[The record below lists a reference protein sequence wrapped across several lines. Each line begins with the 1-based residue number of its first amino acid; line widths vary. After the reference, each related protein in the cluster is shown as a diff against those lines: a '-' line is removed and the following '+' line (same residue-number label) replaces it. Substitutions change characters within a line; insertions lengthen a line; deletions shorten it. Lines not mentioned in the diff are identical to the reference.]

1 MLTWNDFRRDEEG
14 DPGHHHEEAGWKV
27 VGDDVVSHFPPK
39 SQLKAGD
46 RKVSWDRDDFW
57 DGDDFWDKK

>member
-27 VGDDVVSHFPPK
+27 VGDDVVGDVP
-39 SQLKAGD
+39 LKDHLEAGQTGN
-46 RKVSWDRDDFW
+46 REKFIGFVNR
-57 DGDDFWDKK
+57 